1 MKAMETLKKL
11 GVISVFTAIGMFAA
25 SKLADRDEDGEDQND
40 ETTEESEVSEE
51 PTSVVIEVVEEG

>member
-40 ETTEESEVSEE
+40 EATEESAADEE
-51 PTSVVIEVVEEG
+51 STSVVVVEEG